1 MRRLS
6 IFLMVTMLGV
16 ATMAGAQ
23 QDALDPV
30 QQAMLEKVRAAVE
43 QQNSWEQYRLFTVTT
58 SRMAWTVT
66 GDDTADWETRNI
78 TAQIDAQME
87 PEMGLV
93 EGDLQWQSEIA
104 TSDET
109 TPTS

>member
-1 MRRLS
+1 MLAVRKAESLRPRMVLSSIDTGEGRNPMRRLS
-6 IFLMVTMLGV
+6 IFVMVTMLGV

-23 QDALDPV
+23 QDELDPV

-66 GDDTADWETRNI
+66 GDDTADW
-78 TAQIDAQME
+78 
-87 PEMGLV
+87 
-93 EGDLQWQSEIA
+93 
-104 TSDET
+104 
-109 TPTS
+109 